1 MKDRGLLK
9 KSEKCRVANEINY
22 GKTKQGRFEKSIRA
36 KLVYPDGRQMEISD
50 GGRAMNRMIR
60 ALDWPY
66 LQARRE
72 RCIRELAARLKSSTL
87 QRILWGA
94 FEGRNQAE
102 AIRIAEVSRATFFRG
117 VAKIK
122 KIAFCPIKTGKRG
135 KGGKRGVRQKVRK
148 SRF

>member
-1 MKDRGLLK
+1 
-9 KSEKCRVANEINY
+9 
-22 GKTKQGRFEKSIRA
+22 
-36 KLVYPDGRQMEISD
+36 MEISD